1 MSDERRRFLRW
12 IGYGLLGIVALFF
25 GSMIKSALYRLK
37 AEAGPRYLPLDLPSG
52 VTFHQGII
60 VNRYK
65 HKYVIM
71 SARCTHLGCMVDR
84 RQGDELVC
92 PCHGSKF
99 SLDGK
104 VLSGPA
110 TRDLARV
117 RFHVDSK
124 ERRIII
130 EPPA

>member
-1 MSDERRRFLRW
+1 MSNKRRKFLRW

-25 GSMIKSALYRLK
+25 GSMIRSALYRLK

-71 SARCTHLGCMVDR
+71 SAIFMPGLMPEG
-84 RQGDELVC
+84 
-92 PCHGSKF
+92 HGVHVK
-99 SLDGK
+99 
-104 VLSGPA
+104 GPWYFVG
-110 TRDLARV
+110 L
-117 RFHVDSK
+117 
-124 ERRIII
+124 
-130 EPPA
+130 